1 MANDFLQ
8 QRFPDI
14 FDPRFSNPNIT
25 IPAAAAPA
33 PAPLIS
39 TPTPAAPL
47 AADFSENVMQQIN
60 FLKSVRQPFFEQ
72 YNEKLELLTDDYEKS
87 VRDMK
92 IDPNLVQELIKANY
106 DALSTG
112 TGIDKENKV
121 NAFLSL
127 AKFGLGIMA
136 QPGGQSFLQAIAKP
150 GINFA
155 QDLQALNAKS
165 QEEKKAL
172 NRIAVSQAY
181 ATAQGRLEDAKAMER
196 IKYQTKANLVADD
209 YTRAMKLIDNMFDNS
224 RDFELRTVGN
234 NIIAVNKNKPSDT
247 MLVGVYDE
255 GEVGDLFFTNGTK
268 VDATKK
274 DVLEG
279 DKSVTKYFVNEFKDG
294 RNFLVPLSES
304 SSYAGLEI
312 DQFNP
317 RDKAVATE
325 PSVRKNIEANN
336 KYIKTINSVANT
348 TKDIIDNTK
357 GARVSLEPVLKLGE
371 KIRTIAN
378 DTVSLYAEIFPTED
392 GKNFKI
398 GEENVGYD
406 TFRNR
411 ITKRIT
417 EDAALKSVL
426 RDSAFLDLA
435 IILARVE
442 TDDARLSDFDV
453 LSQLKSLGSESTNPN
468 IIIETVLTKSDRAM
482 NSLYNS
488 YILNEQQRLQSI
500 NPDISRED
508 SIAQA
513 QENFKNNLLNNKSVT
528 SLYNLDA
535 IINQADNI
543 YTEKYSGNPL
553 IEKRD
558 VRFTNVNQ
566 ELQKLGAS
574 LNKVGAQITID
585 TLDMQ
590 PAQKT
595 ALQQILQN
603 YGIDISSDIIQIND
617 EQLDQIADALQL

>member
-39 TPTPAAPL
+39 TPTPAAPV

-234 NIIAVNKNKPSDT
+234 NIIAVNQNNPNDT

-255 GEVGDLFFTNGTK
+255 GEVGDLFFTTGFNI
-268 VDATKK
+268 DATKK
-274 DVLEG
+274 DVLENG
-279 DKSVTKYFVNEFKDG
+279 KSVTKYFVNEYKDG
-294 RNFLVPLSES
+294 RNLLVPLSES
-304 SSYAGLEI
+304 SYSGLEVE
-312 DQFNP
+312 QFNP
-317 RDKAVATE
+317 RDKAAATQPAVTKIKTE
-325 PSVRKNIEANN
+325 NAGT
-336 KYIKTINSVANT
+336 IKTINSIAGIVT
-348 TKDIIDNTK
+348 DIVDVTK
-357 GARVSLEPVLKLGE
+357 GARVSLEPVLKLADRIGV
-371 KIRTIAN
+371 TAN
-378 DTVSLYAEIFPTED
+378 DIVSLYAEIFPTED
-392 GKNFKI
+392 GKNFTI
-398 GEENVGYD
+398 GGENVGYD
-406 TFRNR
+406 TFRNK
-411 ITKRIT
+411 ISKSIT

-426 RDSAFLDLA
+426 RDSAFIDLA

-442 TDDARLSDFDV
+442 QPEGRLSDMDV
-453 LSQLKSLGSESTNPN
+453 LQQLKSLGSENTRPS
-468 IIIETVLTKSDRAM
+468 IIIETVLTKADRAM
-482 NSLYNS
+482 DSLYNS
-488 YILNEQQRLQSI
+488 YFLNEQQRLQSI

-508 SIAQA
+508 SIAKA
-513 QENFKNNLLNNKSVT
+513 QENFKNNLSNNKTVT

-543 YTEKYSGNPL
+543 YTEKYRKTPL
-553 IEKRD
+553 IENRD
-558 VRFTNVNQ
+558 VRYINVN
-566 ELQKLGAS
+566 EKLQNYGAY
-574 LNKVGAQITID
+574 LNKEGAQITID
-585 TLDMQ
+585 TYGMI
-590 PAQKT
+590 PEQKT
-595 ALQQILQN
+595 KLQQVLQP
-603 YGIDISSDIIQIND
+603 YGIDISSDIIQINQ
-617 EQLDQIADALQL
+617 EQLDQIANALQL

>member
-33 PAPLIS
+33 SATLIS
-39 TPTPAAPL
+39 TPTPAAPV

-209 YTRAMKLIDNMFDNS
+209 YTRAMKFIDNMFDNS
-224 RDFELRTVGN
+224 KDFELRTVGN
-234 NIIAVNKNKPSDT
+234 NIIAVNKNRPDNT

-294 RNFLVPLSES
+294 RNLLVPLSES
-304 SSYAGLEI
+304 SNYAGLEI

-325 PSVRKNIEANN
+325 PSVRKNVEANN
-336 KYIKTINSVANT
+336 KYIKTINSIANT

-371 KIRTIAN
+371 KIRIIAN
-378 DTVSLYAEIFPTED
+378 DTVGLYAEIFPTED
-392 GKNFKI
+392 GKNFTI

-406 TFRNR
+406 TFKNR

-453 LSQLKSLGSESTNPN
+453 LSQLKSLGSESTNSD
-468 IIIETVLTKSDRAM
+468 IIIKTVLTKADRAT

-488 YILNEQQRLQSI
+488 YLLNEQQRLQSI

-508 SIAQA
+508 AIAQA
-513 QENFKNNLLNNKSVT
+513 QENFKNNLSNNKSVT

-535 IINQADNI
+535 LINQADNI

-558 VRFTNVNQ
+558 VRYINVNQ

-595 ALQQILQN
+595 ALQQILQT

-617 EQLDQIADALQL
+617 EQLDQIANALQL

>member
-33 PAPLIS
+33 SATLIS
-39 TPTPAAPL
+39 TPTPAAPV

-209 YTRAMKLIDNMFDNS
+209 YTRAMKFIDNMFDNS
-224 RDFELRTVGN
+224 KDFELRTVGN
-234 NIIAVNKNKPSDT
+234 NIIAVNKNRPDNT

-294 RNFLVPLSES
+294 RNLLVPLSES
-304 SSYAGLEI
+304 SNYAGLEI

-325 PSVRKNIEANN
+325 PSVRKNVEANN
-336 KYIKTINSVANT
+336 KYIKTINSIANT

-371 KIRTIAN
+371 KIRVIAN
-378 DTVSLYAEIFPTED
+378 DTVGLYAEIFPTED
-392 GKNFKI
+392 GKNFTI

-406 TFRNR
+406 TFKNR

-453 LSQLKSLGSESTNPN
+453 LSQLKSLGSESTNSD
-468 IIIETVLTKSDRAM
+468 IIIKTVLTKADRAT

-488 YILNEQQRLQSI
+488 YLLNEQQRLQSI

-508 SIAQA
+508 AIAQA
-513 QENFKNNLLNNKSVT
+513 QENFKNNLSNNKSVT

-535 IINQADNI
+535 LINQADNI

-553 IEKRD
+553 IETRD
-558 VRFTNVNQ
+558 VRYINVNQ

-595 ALQQILQN
+595 ALQQILQT

-617 EQLDQIADALQL
+617 EQLDQIANALQL